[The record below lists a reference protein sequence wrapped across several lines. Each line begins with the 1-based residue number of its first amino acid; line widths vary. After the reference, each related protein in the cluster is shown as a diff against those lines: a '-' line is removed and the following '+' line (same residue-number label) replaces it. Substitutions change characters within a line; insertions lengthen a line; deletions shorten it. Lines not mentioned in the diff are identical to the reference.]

1 MHQATKSRPLLLGH
15 RGASKYATENTLP
28 AFDLALKHG
37 CDGFEFDVRYTS
49 DGRTV
54 LCHDP
59 FLNALE
65 IAETSYAKLCR
76 SVPPHEL
83 AELRSSHT
91 AGGSLSS
98 VAMASRAP
106 QLACLEDV
114 IQIYGNSA
122 FLDIELKVEG
132 DIARWIPF
140 LKSHSPQN
148 GYVISS
154 FVPEVLMAVHHAD
167 PSIPLGLIVGTR
179 EGEKLAAWH
188 QLAVSAL
195 ILNSR
200 LVVRPL
206 LEELH
211 RAGKQIYVWTVNDQ
225 REMLEL
231 AALGVD
237 GIISDDTKLLCA
249 TLAGD

>member
-1 MHQATKSRPLLLGH
+1 MHQAPKSRPLLLGH

-65 IAETSYAKLCR
+65 IAETSYAELCR

-83 AELRSSHT
+83 AELQSSHV
-91 AGGSLSS
+91 AGSSLSS

-122 FLDIELKVEG
+122 FLDIEFKVEG

-140 LKSHSPQN
+140 LKFHSPQN

-179 EGEKLAAWH
+179 EGEQLAAWH
-188 QLAVSAL
+188 ELPVSAL

-206 LEELH
+206 FEELR
-211 RAGKQIYVWTVNDQ
+211 RAGKQVYIWTVNDQ